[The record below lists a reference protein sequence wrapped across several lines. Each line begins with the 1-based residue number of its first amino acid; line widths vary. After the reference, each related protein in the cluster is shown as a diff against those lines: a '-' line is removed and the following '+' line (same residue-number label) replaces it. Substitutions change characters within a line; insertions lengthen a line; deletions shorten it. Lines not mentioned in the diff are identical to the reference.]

1 MQHWNRDSEV
11 LHVGT
16 ALTRTL
22 QGWCDTIVWETLNCK
37 CSPYPSNQQDLEW
50 RVIVFNVPPE
60 LDTDYFLPAI
70 MDCSTLS
77 SGSFHLFWAPLP
89 CSVFSWPG
97 SWRTKESESCRESGA
112 NLFSIW
118 LAAHYTI
125 RPSSVIL
132 FIAMMGNFSAKRAR
146 PQRFFLNL
154 SPFHWR
160 LKAICLALQTDLH
173 NIAKRSVAQ
182 PSVNKKCGA
191 AGDNQGSCLSSAPWY
206 SAQSLSRKF
215 HRAKSWWD
223 SVSLVTVVTLT
234 HSASASSSLS
244 LSVILTCF

>member
-22 QGWCDTIVWETLNCK
+22 QGWCDTIVWETFNCK

-97 SWRTKESESCRESGA
+97 SWRTKESVSCRESGA

-132 FIAMMGNFSAKRAR
+132 FIAMIGNSSAKRAR
-146 PQRFFLNL
+146 PQRFSLTFPHSIEGSKQFVLLYRQISTILPRGVLL
-154 SPFHWR
+154 SPVS
-160 LKAICLALQTDLH
+160 T
-173 NIAKRSVAQ
+173 RSVAQ
-182 PSVNKKCGA
+182 LVTTKARVWAQLLGI
-191 AGDNQGSCLSSAPWY
+191 QLSLCRASFTA
-206 SAQSLSRKF
+206 LSRDGTQC
-215 HRAKSWWD
+215 R
-223 SVSLVTVVTLT
+223 L
-234 HSASASSSLS
+234 
-244 LSVILTCF
+244 